1 MPHTG
6 SFSRGAAG
14 KIGNPCMG
22 VVDIGDCSECEP
34 IILDALRLH
43 SRGGFP
49 RLNTGIIARM
59 TLLEVTYKLQS
70 SLSREQLVRLGAF
83 ANTYGLRSVHVD
95 EQKNQISFEYDASRL
110 REAQIAHVLGQ
121 AGIAVTRQAN

>member
-14 KIGNPCMG
+14 NIGNPCMG
-22 VVDIGDCSECEP
+22 VVDIGDCSEP

-43 SRGGFP
+43 SRSAFP

-59 TLLEVTYKLQS
+59 TLLEITYKLQS

-110 REAQIAHVLGQ
+110 RETQIAHVLGQ